1 MFGDMM
7 GLMGKLQEAKVK
19 AEETKERLKTVL
31 IDESSSDNLLKLTVT
46 ASGRLKEIAIDDSLL
61 EDKEQL
67 EDYLILTIN
76 KALEKAQNIH
86 DTEMAAVAKEGMPD
100 IPGMDMFK

>member
-1 MFGDMM
+1 M

-31 IDESSSDNLLKLTVT
+31 VDESSSDNLLKLTVT
-46 ASGRLKEIAIDDSLL
+46 ASGRLKEITLDDSLL

-67 EDYLILTIN
+67 EDYLILTLN
-76 KALEKAQNIH
+76 KALEKAQSIH
-86 DTEMAAVAKEGMPD
+86 DTEMAAVAKEGMPN